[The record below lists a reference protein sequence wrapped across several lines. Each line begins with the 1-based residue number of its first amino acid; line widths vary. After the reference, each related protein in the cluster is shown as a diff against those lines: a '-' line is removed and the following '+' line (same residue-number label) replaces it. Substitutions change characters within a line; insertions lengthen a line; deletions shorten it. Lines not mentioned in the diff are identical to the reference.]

1 MNKLSSEQRA
11 RVLHLLC
18 EGQSIRATVRL
29 TGVSKNTIA
38 KLLVTAGE
46 ACMAY
51 QDRVLVNLNCKR
63 IEVDELWSFV
73 GSKEKNV
80 PADKKNTGTMGDVW
94 TWVSL
99 CADSKLI
106 PAWYI
111 GDRDSEA
118 AMFFMDNLAKRLTHR
133 VQLTS
138 DGHAPYLEAVEG
150 AFGADIDYAM
160 LVKIY
165 GPSAEGQRRYS
176 PADCIGAVKKVIEG
190 KPDKSKVSTSYVER
204 NNGIIRQ
211 HCKRYARLTQA
222 FSKKVENH
230 VYAFALHTMYHNFV
244 KISGAHRMTPAQ
256 AAGVDSRLWEIG
268 DIVKVVED
276 WEVKAIENVAD

>member
-1 MNKLSSEQRA
+1 
-11 RVLHLLC
+11 
-18 EGQSIRATVRL
+18 
-29 TGVSKNTIA
+29 
-38 KLLVTAGE
+38 
-46 ACMAY
+46 MAY

-63 IEVDELWSFV
+63 IEVDELWAFV
-73 GSKEKNV
+73 GSKEKNI
-80 PADKKNTGTMGDVW
+80 PAAKKGGGTMGDVW
-94 TWVSL
+94 TWVSI
-99 CADSKLI
+99 CAERKLV

-111 GDRDSEA
+111 GGRDSEA

-138 DGHAPYLEAVEG
+138 DGFKPYLDAVEG
-150 AFGADIDYAM
+150 AFGTDIDYAM

-165 GPSAEGQRRYS
+165 GELGGKTPERKYS
-176 PADCIGAVKKVIEG
+176 PAVCNGARKHRVEG
-190 KPDKSKVSTSYVER
+190 KPDPKLVSTSYVER

-222 FSKKVENH
+222 FSKKLENH

-268 DIVKVVED
+268 DIVKVVDE
-276 WEVKAIENVAD
+276 WETASAR

>member
-1 MNKLSSEQRA
+1 MNRLSSQDRA
-11 RVLHLLC
+11 RILHLLC

-29 TGVSKNTIA
+29 TGASKNTIS
-38 KLLVTAGE
+38 KLLVTAGQ

-51 QDRVLVNLNCKR
+51 QDRVLVNLSCKR

-80 PADKKNTGTMGDVW
+80 PADKKGLGEMGDVW
-94 TWVSL
+94 TWVSI
-99 CADSKLI
+99 CADSKLV

-118 AMFFMDNLAKRLTHR
+118 AMFFMDNLAKRLANR

-138 DGHAPYLEAVEG
+138 DGHKPYLEAVEG
-150 AFGADIDYAM
+150 AFGADIDFAQ
-160 LVKIY
+160 LVKVY
-165 GPSAEGQRRYS
+165 GPSPEGPQRRYS
-176 PADCIGAVKKVIEG
+176 PAECLGTQKRRIEG
-190 KPDKSKVSTSYVER
+190 NPNPKLVSTSYVER

-256 AAGVDSRLWEIG
+256 AANVDSRLWEIG
-268 DIVKVVED
+268 DIVKVVEE
-276 WEVKAIENVAD
+276 WEAANG

>member
-1 MNKLSSEQRA
+1 MNKLPPETRA

-18 EGQSIRATVRL
+18 EGQSMRATVRL

-38 KLLVTAGE
+38 NLLVTAGQ

-80 PADKKNTGTMGDVW
+80 PADQKGLGERGDVW
-94 TWVSL
+94 TWVSI
-99 CADSKLI
+99 CADSKLV

-111 GDRDSEA
+111 GDRDGEA
-118 AMFFMDNLAKRLTHR
+118 AMFFMDNLAKRLAHR

-138 DGHAPYLEAVEG
+138 DGHAPYLQAVEG
-150 AFGADIDYAM
+150 AFGADIDFAQ

-165 GPSAEGQRRYS
+165 GAAPEGPQRRYS
-176 PADCIGAVKKVIEG
+176 PAECKGAVKRVVEG
-190 KPDKSKVSTSYVER
+190 KPDKSKISTSYVER

-244 KISGAHRMTPAQ
+244 KIHGTHRMTPAMK
-256 AAGVDSRLWEIG
+256 AGVDSRLWEIS
-268 DIVKVVED
+268 DIVKMVEK
-276 WEVKAIENVAD
+276 WEAEQPH

>member
-1 MNKLSSEQRA
+1 MNKLPSETRA

-38 KLLVTAGE
+38 KLLVTAGQ

-51 QDRVLVNLNCKR
+51 QDRTLVNLTGAR
-63 IEVDELWSFV
+63 WEVDELWSFV
-73 GSKEKNV
+73 GAKEKNV

-94 TWVSL
+94 TWVAL
-99 CADSKLI
+99 DAKSKLVG
-106 PAWYI
+106 AWYI
-111 GDRDSEA
+111 GDRDGEA
-118 AMFFMDNLAKRLTHR
+118 AMFFMDNLAKRLKNR

-138 DGHAPYLEAVEG
+138 DGHKAYLEAVEG
-150 AFGADIDYAM
+150 AFGCDIDYAQ

-165 GPSAEGQRRYS
+165 GPAPEGPQRRYS
-176 PADCIGAVKKVIEG
+176 PAECLGAKKQRIEG
-190 KPDKSKVSTSYVER
+190 NPDKRLVSTSYVER

-268 DIVKVVED
+268 DIVKVTED
-276 WEVKAIENVAD
+276 WERENAD

>member
-1 MNKLSSEQRA
+1 MNKLSSEERA
-11 RVLHLLC
+11 RILHLLC
-18 EGQSIRATVRL
+18 EGNSIRATVRL
-29 TGVSKNTIA
+29 TGASKNTIA
-38 KLLVTAGE
+38 KLLVTAGQ

-80 PADKKNTGTMGDVW
+80 PADQKGLGERGDIW
-94 TWVSL
+94 TWVSI
-99 CADSKLI
+99 CADSKLV

-111 GDRDSEA
+111 GGRDSEA

-165 GPSAEGQRRYS
+165 GAAPEGPQRRYS
-176 PADCIGAVKKVIEG
+176 PAQCLGAHKHRVEG
-190 KPDKSKVSTSYVER
+190 NPDPKLVSTSYVESAMR
-204 NNGIIRQ
+204 
-211 HCKRYARLTQA
+211 A
-222 FSKKVENH
+222 
-230 VYAFALHTMYHNFV
+230 
-244 KISGAHRMTPAQ
+244 
-256 AAGVDSRLWEIG
+256 
-268 DIVKVVED
+268 
-276 WEVKAIENVAD
+276 